1 MNHAVV
7 LLLLIMIFKAIL
19 VIDMGVIICSSND
32 GLMFEISASLSL
44 HRGNLTHIN
53 FYSFSYPSMQYH
65 SFFRN
70 NYYPFIRLILLVLVH
85 L

>member
-7 LLLLIMIFKAIL
+7 LLLLIMILKAIL
-19 VIDMGVIICSSND
+19 MIDMGVIICSSND

-53 FYSFSYPSMQYH
+53 FYSSSYPSRQYH

-70 NYYPFIRLILLVLVH
+70 YPFIRLILLVLVH

>member
-44 HRGNLTHIN
+44 HSGNLTHIN
-53 FYSFSYPSMQYH
+53 FYSSSYPSMQYH

-70 NYYPFIRLILLVLVH
+70 YPFIRLILLVLVH